1 MKLHR
6 LSILVVAS
14 LSLFAVSGIAGQ
26 QTVAPPG
33 KSTMDKPVRD
43 SLTAAAANFDEVYS
57 GGAGAETVTY
67 AASIA
72 LDFSNAKAF
81 KTVTLTGNVTFTTAN
96 LTPGKTVIVRAIGSG
111 GTRTFTLP
119 AGWVFVGAAA
129 PASVASGKTGV
140 FVLRSFGTADSAVVA
155 RYEVQP

>member
-14 LSLFAVSGIAGQ
+14 LSLLAASGMAGQ
-26 QTVAPPG
+26 LTVAPPG
-33 KSTMDKPVRD
+33 KATMDKPVRE
-43 SLTAAAANFDEVYS
+43 SLIAAEANFAELYA

-67 AASIA
+67 AASTA
-72 LDFSNAKAF
+72 LNFSGAAF

-96 LTPGKTVIVRAIGSG
+96 LTAGKTVIVRAIGSG
-111 GTRTFTLP
+111 GTRTFTFP

-129 PASVASGKTGV
+129 PANVASGKTGV
-140 FVLRSFGTADSAVVA
+140 FVLRSFGTADASVVA